1 MKDHDKQI
9 LRDEIERDLGSFL
22 KEEEYDVEALA
33 KEFEAQYI
41 KDFEEKLLALDR
53 KYPILSVVAFDK
65 AMKKQFE
72 SMEAEDFEPIK
83 REENG

>member
-1 MKDHDKQI
+1 MENQDKQI

-22 KEEEYDVEALA
+22 KKEEYDVEALT
-33 KEFEAQYI
+33 KEFKAQYI
-41 KDFEEKLLALDR
+41 KNFEEKFLALDR
-53 KYPILSVVAFDK
+53 KYPILAGVAFHE

-83 REENG
+83 REENE